1 MYVFNNITTAYPHV
15 FATSVNMV
23 CQFQWPLCL
32 SLWRLPPPGAT
43 AVSKVPCSASRS
55 TASSFGLYAHPL
67 NHFTLLNQQVWG
79 LKRHG
84 VSENA
89 TPQIASFSMML
100 SHWIWG
106 FMVFSNKQTLGGF
119 NQTHMGY
126 MGTTWYIYTVFTRWF
141 QLFETMFRPRTW
153 AAMCQN
159 RIPQNKMIYS
169 QKRLS
174 LPPKARYEILTHG
187 KQCMTPTSGLKGS
200 VYFEWTMCISFKAIS
215 LCLMAF

>member
-1 MYVFNNITTAYPHV
+1 MYLPHLLPW
-15 FATSVNMV
+15 F

-32 SLWRLPPPGAT
+32 SLWRLSLPGAT

-67 NHFTLLNQQVWG
+67 NHLTLFNHKIWG

-89 TPQIASFSMML
+89 THPNCPFFNGAKPLNLGIYDFFQTNQHLVDFIK
-100 SHWIWG
+100 HIWDTW
-106 FMVFSNKQTLGGF
+106 VQ
-119 NQTHMGY
+119 H
-126 MGTTWYIYTVFTRWF
+126 GTYITVFTRWF

-174 LPPKARYEILTHG
+174 LPPKAWYEILTHG

-200 VYFEWTMCISFKAIS
+200 VYFEWTMCISFKVIS